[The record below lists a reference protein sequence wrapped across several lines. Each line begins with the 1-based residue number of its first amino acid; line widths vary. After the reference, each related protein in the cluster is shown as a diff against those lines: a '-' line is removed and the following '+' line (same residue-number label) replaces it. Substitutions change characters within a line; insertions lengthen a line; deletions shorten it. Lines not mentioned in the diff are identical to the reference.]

1 MTHSLYFDEA
11 AGRTCSRPKWFD
23 DEGQPLTD
31 DQLREQRIF
40 PVQQIQAEV
49 DLLLHKVE
57 WQDPKNWPLV
67 DGVYQRTQ
75 IVTNKPLLS
84 VQFEAL
90 ELVDAAAEAARSAM
104 LTPGSGQT
112 LEYQRTEA
120 EARAW
125 TEGANIADFPMLKAE
140 LDAMKLVD
148 AGATIDDI
156 VAEAIA
162 NADLWLKVGAAIKQV
177 RRSAKVLIE
186 FAQAPADCRTA
197 LDWAEAQF
205 AEILKSGTFEPFNA
219 G

>member
-1 MTHSLYFDEA
+1 VHDLYFDN
-11 AGRTCSRPKWFD
+11 RTRTTRSRPHWFD
-23 DEGQPLTD
+23 DAGKPVSD
-31 DQLREQRIF
+31 DMLRSRSIY
-40 PVQQIQAEV
+40 PVQQVQAEV
-49 DLLLHKVE
+49 DPLLHLVE
-57 WQDPKNWPLV
+57 WQDPADWPLV

-90 ELVDAAAEAARSAM
+90 KLVDAAAEAARSAM
-104 LTPGSGQT
+104 LTPGSGQA

-125 TEGANIADFPMLKAE
+125 TEGANIADFPMLRAE
-140 LDAMKLVD
+140 LEAMKLGN
-148 AGATIDDI
+148 AAATIDDV
-156 VAEAIA
+156 VAEALSNA
-162 NADLWLKVGAAIKQV
+162 NLWLEVGAAIKQV